1 MHIGMHTCRYACIH
15 ADRHACMHAG
25 RQAGI
30 VGFITPQS
38 SSPPFADGTAH
49 LVHHFVLVKGY
60 NPLTVSA
67 GVIEYNVLDV
77 YADVIKDSVLDL
89 CVYHRVEIR

>member
-1 MHIGMHTCRYACIH
+1 
-15 ADRHACMHAG
+15 MHAG
-25 RQAGI
+25 RQAGRHSWFYYTSKQYSA
-30 VGFITPQS
+30 V
-38 SSPPFADGTAH
+38 ADGTAH